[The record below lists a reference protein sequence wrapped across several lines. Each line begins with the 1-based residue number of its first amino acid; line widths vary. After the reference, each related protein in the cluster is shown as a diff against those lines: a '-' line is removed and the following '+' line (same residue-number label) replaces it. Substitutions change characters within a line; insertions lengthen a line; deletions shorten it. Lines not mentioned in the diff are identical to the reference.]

1 MKTYKDAMNVVI
13 KARCEIEEIIVDV
26 ENGSAIG
33 VEERERQ
40 LISLHG
46 CKTLLSVLLDA
57 LARNEIE

>member
-13 KARCEIEEIIVDV
+13 KARCEIEEIIADV
-26 ENGSAIG
+26 ESTPTIG
-33 VEERERQ
+33 VEEIERQ

-46 CKTLLSVLLDA
+46 SKTLLSVLLDD